1 MKNHMLTIKRGRFES
16 KSKKWFFL
24 RQPFGLHENSSKNSK
39 NWKIHVYREVLM

>member
-24 RQPFGLHENSSKNSK
+24 GSRLVFM
-39 NWKIHVYREVLM
+39 KIALKTQRIGRYMYIEKF